1 MSSMS
6 SPPDASSFDG
16 SGSPEQAPSARYD
29 EAVQR
34 FVSFWG
40 NMASNWGINRTM
52 AEVYA
57 LLYCV
62 GRPLTTDDIMDR
74 LQISRGS
81 ANMNLRALVD
91 WGLAERTQ
99 PADSRKDHYA
109 AETDVWRA
117 TARIIEER
125 ERREVR
131 PVRQQLQAVADHVVP
146 EGQTLEERPDPD
158 RRLHQRLENLI
169 ELVEVVEGVSEALIP
184 LVKRRDEELIRRL
197 LSLVQSVEPPGEEG
211 RSSDPRDS

>member
-1 MSSMS
+1 MASRT
-6 SPPDASSFDG
+6 SPPDASSLDG
-16 SGSPEQAPSARYD
+16 PEFPDQVPSARYD
-29 EAVQR
+29 EVVGR

-91 WGLAERTQ
+91 WGLAERTR

-117 TARIIEER
+117 AARIIEER

-131 PVRQQLQAVADHVVP
+131 PVREQLQSAADRLVP
-146 EGQTLEERPDPD
+146 EGETLADRPDPD
-158 RRLHQRLENLI
+158 RHLHRRLENLI
-169 ELVEVVEGVSEALIP
+169 ELVEVIEGVSEALVP
-184 LVKRRDEELIRRL
+184 LVKRRDEDLIRRL
-197 LSLVQSVEPPGEEG
+197 LTLVRAAGDDD
-211 RSSDPRDS
+211 RSSDSLDA

>member
-1 MSSMS
+1 M
-6 SPPDASSFDG
+6 PPTSDASAPDDSD
-16 SGSPEQAPSARYD
+16 SPTPSARHD
-29 EAVQR
+29 EVVGR

-62 GRPLTTDDIMDR
+62 GRPLTTDEIMER

-91 WGLAERTQ
+91 WQLAERTR
-99 PADSRKDHYA
+99 PSDSRKDHYA

-131 PVRQQLQAVADHVVP
+131 PVREQLQSVADHLIP
-146 EGQTLEERPDPD
+146 DGETLDDRPDPD
-158 RRLHQRLENLI
+158 RRLHRRLENLI
-169 ELVEVVEGVSEALIP
+169 ELVEVVEGVSDALLP
-184 LVKRRDEELIRRL
+184 LVKRRDEDLIRRL
-197 LSLVQSVEPPGEEG
+197 LSLAQSVSVPETDGDSPP
-211 RSSDPRDS
+211 DSAAS

>member
-6 SPPDASSFDG
+6 SPPDASFDG
-16 SGSPEQAPSARYD
+16 PPSPEQAPSARHD
-29 EAVQR
+29 EAVKR

-125 ERREVR
+125 ERREIR
-131 PVRQQLQAVADHVVP
+131 PVREQLQAVADHVVP
-146 EGQTLEERPDPD
+146 EGDTLEERPEAD
-158 RRLHQRLENLI
+158 RRLHRRLENLI
-169 ELVEVVEGVSEALIP
+169 ELVEVVEGVSEALLP
-184 LVKRRDEELIRRL
+184 LVKRRDEDLIRRL
-197 LSLVQSVEPPGEEG
+197 LTLVQAVGPSGEEG
-211 RSSDPRDS
+211 TSDSRDS

>member
-1 MSSMS
+1 MASSS
-6 SPPDASSFDG
+6 DVSSFDG
-16 SGSPEQAPSARYD
+16 PESPDQDPSARHD
-29 EAVQR
+29 EVVGR

-57 LLYCV
+57 LLYCT
-62 GRPLTTDDIMDR
+62 GRPLTTDDIMER

-91 WGLAERTQ
+91 WGLAERTR
-99 PADSRKDHYA
+99 PSDSRKDHYA

-131 PVRQQLQAVADHVVP
+131 PVRQQLQSVADHLIP
-146 EGQTLEERPDPD
+146 EGEALDDRPDPD
-158 RRLHQRLENLI
+158 RRLYRRLDRLI
-169 ELVEVVEGVSEALIP
+169 ELVEVVEGVSEALVP
-184 LVKRRDEELIRRL
+184 LVKRRDEALIRRL
-197 LSLVQSVEPPGEEG
+197 LSLVQSVEASEA
-211 RSSDPRDS
+211 DDDSPSASLNA

>member
-1 MSSMS
+1 MS
-6 SPPDASSFDG
+6 SPPDASSDD
-16 SGSPEQAPSARYD
+16 SQSAEPTPSARYD
-29 EAVQR
+29 EVVGR

-57 LLYCV
+57 LLYCA
-62 GRPLTTDDIMDR
+62 GRPLTTDEIMER

-91 WGLAERTQ
+91 WGLAERTR

-131 PVRQQLQAVADHVVP
+131 PVREQLQSVADHLVP
-146 EGQTLEERPDPD
+146 DDETLDDRPDPD
-158 RRLHQRLENLI
+158 RRLHERLQNLI
-169 ELVEVVEGVSEALIP
+169 ELVEVVEGVSEALLP
-184 LVKRRDEELIRRL
+184 LVKRRDEDLIRQL
-197 LSLVQSVEPPGEEG
+197 LSLAQSVEAPEADGD
-211 RSSDPRDS
+211 SSPDSVNA